1 MSLLPD
7 DEVAA
12 FVDEHPDWSWAD
24 QSISRTY
31 ALAGFEEAI
40 AFVNRVAEAAED
52 ADHHPDIDIRWNKVT
67 LTLSTHSAGGITA
80 KDIHL
85 AQQADGL
92 VTG

>member
-12 FVDEHPDWSWAD
+12 FVEEHADWSWSD

-31 ALAGFEEAI
+31 GFPGFSEAI
-40 AFVNRVAEAAED
+40 AFVDRVAEAAEA

-67 LTLSTHSAGGITA
+67 LVLSTHSAGGITA
-80 KDIHL
+80 KDLEL